1 MKHRLLTLSLLA
13 ALLIGALTP
22 AFAGRTQAATP
33 AIATPHTRVA
43 VLDKTRF
50 IFHAGVAFFAV
61 HHEYA
66 RYKAGDFA
74 SGAPHRVTRIVA
86 AAAVLL
92 LGYHEAKAAYD
103 VAEKSHSKT
112 LHALASPINLLAS
125 ELSTVHSRFSKGQF
139 NATDLQ
145 MLNNST
151 STIDGAARANGTGTI
166 KDVPATLPSGD

>member
-1 MKHRLLTLSLLA
+1 MKSRLLTLSLLA

-33 AIATPHTRVA
+33 AIATPHTHAA
-43 VLDKTRF
+43 VLDRTRF
-50 IFHAGVAFFAV
+50 LFHAGVAFFAV

-74 SGAPHRVTRIVA
+74 SGAPHRTTRIIT

-92 LGYHEAKAAYD
+92 LGYHEAKSAYD
-103 VAEKSHSKT
+103 VAEKSNSKT

-125 ELSTVHSRFSKGQF
+125 ELSTVHGRFSKGQF

-151 STIDGAARANGTGTI
+151 NTIGSASRANGTGAI
-166 KDVPATLPSGD
+166 KDVSATLPSGD

>member
-1 MKHRLLTLSLLA
+1 LTGRASSS
-13 ALLIGALTP
+13 TP
-22 AFAGRTQAATP
+22 ASPSSPSTTSTP
-33 AIATPHTRVA
+33 AT
-43 VLDKTRF
+43 TRF
-50 IFHAGVAFFAV
+50 LFHAGVAFFAV

-74 SGAPHRVTRIVA
+74 SGAPHRTTRIIT

-92 LGYHEAKAAYD
+92 LGYHEAKSAYD
-103 VAEKSHSKT
+103 VAEKSNSKT

-125 ELSTVHSRFSKGQF
+125 ELSTVHGRFSKGQF

-151 STIDGAARANGTGTI
+151 NTIGSASRANGTGAI
-166 KDVPATLPSGD
+166 KDVSATLPSGD